1 MFFKKVPKNIAEMK
15 IKLLK
20 LMNDY
25 KFYVLSFWLTAIL
38 GMLSFVLTLI
48 FAFLGNITFSVVLV
62 LLGYILLIA
71 NAMIMR

>member
-1 MFFKKVPKNIAEMK
+1 MK

-38 GMLSFVLTLI
+38 GMLSFALTLI
-48 FAFLGNITFSVVLV
+48 FAFLGNITFSVAFV

-71 NAMIMR
+71 NAVVMR

>member
-1 MFFKKVPKNIAEMK
+1 MK

-38 GMLSFVLTLI
+38 GMLSFALTLI

>member
-1 MFFKKVPKNIAEMK
+1 MK

-25 KFYVLSFWLTAIL
+25 KFYVLSFWLTTIL
-38 GMLSFVLTLI
+38 GILSFALTLI
-48 FAFLGNITFSVVLV
+48 FAFLGNIAFSVAFV
-62 LLGYILLIA
+62 LLGYIFLIA

>member
-25 KFYVLSFWLTAIL
+25 KFYVLSFWLTIIL

-62 LLGYILLIA
+62 LLGYIFLIA

>member
-25 KFYVLSFWLTAIL
+25 KFYVLSFWLTIIL
-38 GMLSFVLTLI
+38 GMLYFVLTLI